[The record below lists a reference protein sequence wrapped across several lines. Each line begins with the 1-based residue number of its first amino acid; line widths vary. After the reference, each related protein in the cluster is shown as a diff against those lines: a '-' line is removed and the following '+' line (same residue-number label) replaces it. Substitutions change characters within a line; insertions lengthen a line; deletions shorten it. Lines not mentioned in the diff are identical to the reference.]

1 MAASPLP
8 SASIVPLTLPIAT
21 VLVLADLRP
30 MAERIRS
37 VLADL
42 SAAAAQALDQDV
54 ERTGRAVLF
63 RGEPAEGLQLARALQ
78 CAGLTTSVNT
88 LIS

>member
-1 MAASPLP
+1 MAPSPVP
-8 SASIVPLTLPIAT
+8 VSAIVPQTLPLAT

-30 MAERIRS
+30 LAARIRT

-42 SAAAAQALDQDV
+42 SAAAAEALDQEV

-63 RGEPAEGLQLARALQ
+63 RGEPAEGLRLARALRG
-78 CAGLTTSVNT
+78 AGLTTSLNT
-88 LIS
+88 LS